1 MHGTYVTAHS
11 PSTVVRQVPLRFR
24 QLAIGQHA
32 VHTRPRLPLL
42 ASLCCIAAPS
52 SAESSLDS
60 EALQAALSDV
70 RAEMPLGVYSLED
83 GIEGERVPLVPTI
96 FTQFLN

>member
-1 MHGTYVTAHS
+1 MRS
-11 PSTVVRQVPLRFR
+11 IP
-24 QLAIGQHA
+24 
-32 VHTRPRLPLL
+32 RPRLPLL
-42 ASLCCIAAPS
+42 ALCCIAAPS